1 MYLTKSFN
9 VSVLFEGSVL
19 LVLSSCPSVGK
30 LDAPTLAAH
39 IDEFS
44 LTSSFHKAF
53 TGIEEAHS
61 ECSHSHLKKKPI
73 NTEHHFCYFTK
84 GRRRYVCSCLSLSAL
99 GSSWNIYSVFT
110 RKYADIILK
119 NIFMWLWLWQFS
131 VSRTWCQH
139 HVRLLKVPGVVDL
152 FLY

>member
-19 LVLSSCPSVGK
+19 LVLSSCPSLGK

-39 IDEFS
+39 IDELS

-53 TGIEEAHS
+53 TGIEEAHG
-61 ECSHSHLKKKPI
+61 ECSRSHLGKKKNI

-84 GRRRYVCSCLSLSAL
+84 GRR
-99 GSSWNIYSVFT
+99 
-110 RKYADIILK
+110 
-119 NIFMWLWLWQFS
+119 
-131 VSRTWCQH
+131 
-139 HVRLLKVPGVVDL
+139 
-152 FLY
+152 